1 MKQTTNRPLHTIAKE
16 ISEDWGAKV
25 NYGAKPYLMAMRSLG
40 SIEENYHYDDGSS
53 IVRYFLANATSWRGD
68 VARRVKL
75 ELNNLIK

>member
-1 MKQTTNRPLHTIAKE
+1 MSRQLYTIAKE
-16 ISEDWGAKV
+16 ISEDWGDKV

-40 SIEENYHYDDGSS
+40 SVKENYHYDDGSN